1 MNSSKKNSKVKV
13 KQKSNEFSKISEEL
27 SLQKPGFFKRFF
39 SALGSKLSFLKKKK
53 FWIPLVIFHICL
65 FIGSGYY
72 AHYHLT
78 KQNSPD
84 YIVSSLQKS
93 FTLHDA
99 YLFDSICDIN
109 KISDNFVSDFLSYLP
124 RYKYVTMRMEEIPS
138 TDTIRDHIS
147 LFLLDIIKGNIY
159 SSDFNSKTGFIPKD
173 FAKSIA
179 ASPLHIQETQQKDVY
194 LISTA
199 VYDSYWENI
208 PIKLEVTK
216 GQDGLK
222 ITKLA
227 NLAEILQLY
236 NDKLSK
242 VYKQKQNFQAI
253 RNQKDFY
260 NITQYLPNSAC
271 SAQLGYVNKKNIIFL
286 DFHADTNF
294 QKEDII
300 AFAVQINITNEDG
313 KSILEKTIKSN
324 RLFIPTKPIETSWQ
338 VPINEEQAE
347 ILKRSKKIICE
358 VTPVM
363 VNADNGDYFDIR
375 KK

>member
-1 MNSSKKNSKVKV
+1 MNTSKKNNKVKV
-13 KQKSNEFSKISEEL
+13 KQKGNEFSKISEEL

-53 FWIPLVIFHICL
+53 FWIPLLIFHLCL
-65 FIGSGYY
+65 LAGSGYY

-84 YIVSSLQKS
+84 YIVSSLQKA

-109 KISDNFVSDFLSYLP
+109 KISDNFVNDFTSFLP
-124 RYKYVTMRMEEIPS
+124 RYKYVAMRMEEVSP

-159 SSDFNSKTGFIPKD
+159 SSEFNSKTAFIPKD
-173 FAKSIA
+173 LAKSII
-179 ASPLHIQETQQKDVY
+179 ASPLHIQETKQKDTY

-222 ITKLA
+222 ITRLA
-227 NLAEILQLY
+227 NLSEILQVY
-236 NDKLSK
+236 NDKLSR
-242 VYKQKQNFQAI
+242 VYRQKQNFQAI

-260 NITQYLPNSAC
+260 NITQYLPNSVC
-271 SAQLGYVNKKNIIFL
+271 SAQMGYVNKKNIIFL

-313 KSILEKTIKSN
+313 KNILEKTIKSN

-338 VPINEEQAE
+338 VPINDEQAE
-347 ILKRSKKIICE
+347 ILKKSKKIICE

-363 VNADNGDYFDIR
+363 VNADNGDYFNIR